1 MTKTKSRRSPL
12 CILLRVLAALLA
24 LLLLAA
30 LVMWIIPL
38 TETDRSASVAGSADW
53 MAEVDGEQA
62 LSALAIPG
70 THDSATKY
78 VHLGFFSKCQAKD
91 IRAQLDAGFRYLD
104 IRLGADGDRLRLMHG
119 FTSCQTG
126 PMPWSSTLDLQDVL
140 DTCYAFLREHPTETI
155 LFAVKQEHGDESV
168 ADFQNLLA
176 AYLADAPDMW
186 LTTDTMPTLDEAR
199 GKLVLLRR
207 YADEASFGSEGGL
220 PLIWE
225 DQKGTENFALN
236 TVSSDNGSYTLWVQD
251 RFEYDTEHKWTAFLG
266 GLRTAPGSDEE
277 CYLNFLS
284 TKGTGTYG
292 HPYHFAKTL
301 NARLLDQTLTQG
313 SGWIVVDFGTAE
325 LAQHVYTANFTQPTA

>member
-12 CILLRVLAALLA
+12 RVLGRILAALLA
-24 LLLLAA
+24 AVLLAA

-38 TETDRSASVAGSADW
+38 TETDRSDPVDGSADW
-53 MAEVDGEQA
+53 MSYVDGSQA

-78 VHLGFFSKCQAKD
+78 VQLGFFSKCQAKD
-91 IRAQLDAGFRYLD
+91 IREQLDAGFRYLD
-104 IRLGADGDRLRLMHG
+104 IRLGADGDRLKLMHG
-119 FTSCQTG
+119 FTSCKTG
-126 PMPWSSTLDLQDVL
+126 AAPWSASLDLQDVL
-140 DTCYAFLREHPTETI
+140 DQCYAFLDEHPSETI

-168 ADFQNLLA
+168 AEFQNLLD
-176 AYLADAPDMW
+176 AYVSAAPDMW
-186 LTTDTMPTLDEAR
+186 LLTDEMPTLDDAR

-207 YADEASFGSEGGL
+207 YADEGSFGAQGGL
-220 PLIWE
+220 SLIWE
-225 DQKGTENFALN
+225 DQKGNDNFALN

-266 GLRTAPGSDEE
+266 GLRTAPGSDQE

-284 TKGTGTYG
+284 TKGTAAYG
-292 HPYHFAKTL
+292 HPYRYAGTL
-301 NARLLDQTLTQG
+301 NARLLDQTLSQG

-325 LAQHVYTANFTQPTA
+325 IARHIYSANA

>member
-12 CILLRVLAALLA
+12 RVLLRIVAALLA

-30 LVMWIIPL
+30 LVMWVIPL
-38 TETDRSASVAGSADW
+38 TETDRSADVDGSADW
-53 MAEVDGEQA
+53 MARVDGSRT
-62 LSALAIPG
+62 LSELAIPG

-78 VHLGFFSKCQAKD
+78 VQLGFFSKCQSKD

-104 IRLGADGDRLRLMHG
+104 IRLGADGDELRLMHG
-119 FTSCQTG
+119 FTSCKTG
-126 PMPWSSTLDLQDVL
+126 AMPWSDALMLDAVL
-140 DTCYAFLREHPTETI
+140 DQCYAFLREHPTETI

-168 ADFQNLLA
+168 GDFQNLLA
-176 AYLADAPDMW
+176 NYLAAEPDMW
-186 LTTDTMPTLDEAR
+186 LLTDTMPTLDDAR

-207 YADEASFGSEGGL
+207 YADEGSHGIESGL
-220 PLIWE
+220 PLIWA

-266 GLRTAPGSDEE
+266 GLRTAPGSPEE

-284 TKGTGTYG
+284 TKGTAAYG
-292 HPYHFAKTL
+292 HPYRYAQTL
-301 NARLLDQTLTQG
+301 NERLLDQSLTPG
-313 SGWIVVDFGTAE
+313 SGWIVVDFGTAQ
-325 LAQHVYTANFTQPTA
+325 LAEHVYSANFDR